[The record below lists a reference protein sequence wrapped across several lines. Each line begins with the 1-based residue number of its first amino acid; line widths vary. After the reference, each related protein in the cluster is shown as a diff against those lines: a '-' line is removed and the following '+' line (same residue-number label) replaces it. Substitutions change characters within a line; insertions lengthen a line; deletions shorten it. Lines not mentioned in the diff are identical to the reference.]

1 MTTPY
6 GAFVD
11 FEDSFPKRANSLSGH
26 LERLA
31 SWWREHRPSPNREVR
46 WLSVSGDEAEVLADV
61 DRAIDAGATL
71 LVIHY
76 EGKGDDAIAAR
87 AIIAAGTGSDASAVF
102 AQGREMDDLTWM
114 RAVAAIRDA
123 RAAGGAGTVGTSGT
137 ECPVVTALASAFI
150 RCSERRTP
158 VLFDGLL
165 AHAGVLQANIEEPGI
180 GQWWLPAA
188 TCTDP
193 AIAKVHGEL
202 TQPPALDLRL
212 DGRGT
217 AGLLAV
223 LAVLDVV
230 APADQSDEST
240 ENDEDD

>member
-6 GAFVD
+6 GAFVTT
-11 FEDSFPKRANSLSGH
+11 EDLSPGGARCLSGD
-26 LERLA
+26 LDRLA
-31 SWWREHRPSPNREVR
+31 SWWREHRPSPIREVR
-46 WLSVSGDEAEVLADV
+46 RLSVSGDEAEVLADV

-102 AQGREMDDLTWM
+102 AQDREMDDLTWM

-123 RAAGGAGTVGTSGT
+123 RAAGTAGTAGTG
-137 ECPVVTALASAFI
+137 CPAVTALASAFI

-165 AHAGVLQANIEEPGI
+165 AHAGALQANIEEPGI

-193 AIAKVHGEL
+193 AIAKVQGEL
-202 TQPPALDLRL
+202 ARPPALDLHL

-217 AGLLAV
+217 AGLSAV

-230 APADQSDEST
+230 APADQST
-240 ENDEDD
+240 EDD

>member
-1 MTTPY
+1 MTIK
-6 GAFVD
+6 
-11 FEDSFPKRANSLSGH
+11 DSSPGRANSLSGD
-26 LERLA
+26 LKRLA
-31 SWWREHRPSPNREVR
+31 SWWGEHRPSPVRDVR
-46 WLSVSGDEAEVLADV
+46 WLSASGDEAEVLADV

-71 LVIHY
+71 LVLHH
-76 EGKGDDAIAAR
+76 EGNNDDAVAAR

-102 AQGREMDDLTWM
+102 AQERDMDDLTWM

-123 RAAGGAGTVGTSGT
+123 RSAGMAGTAVN
-137 ECPVVTALASAFI
+137 AMASAFI

-165 AHAGVLQANIEEPGI
+165 AHAGALQANIEEPGI

-188 TCTDP
+188 TSTDP
-193 AIAKVHGEL
+193 AIAKVQGEL
-202 TQPPALDLRL
+202 TRPPALDLHV

-217 AGLLAV
+217 AGIVSV

-230 APADQSDEST
+230 TPANESGAST
-240 ENDEDD
+240 ESSALEADAGSD

>member
-1 MTTPY
+1 VTTPY
-6 GAFVD
+6 GAFVTT
-11 FEDSFPKRANSLSGH
+11 EDLSLGGARCLSGD

-31 SWWREHRPSPNREVR
+31 SWWREHRPSPTREVR
-46 WLSVSGDEAEVLADV
+46 WLSASGEEAEVLADV

-76 EGKGDDAIAAR
+76 EGKNDDAIAAR
-87 AIIAAGTGSDASAVF
+87 AIIAAGTGSYASAVF
-102 AQGREMDDLTWM
+102 AQDRKMDDLAWM

-123 RAAGGAGTVGTSGT
+123 RTAGTAGTA
-137 ECPVVTALASAFI
+137 VTALASAFI

-158 VLFDGLL
+158 VLFDGLI
-165 AHAGVLQANIEEPGI
+165 AHAGALQANIEEPGI

-193 AIAKVHGEL
+193 AIAKVQGEL
-202 TQPPALDLRL
+202 ARPPALDLHL

-217 AGLLAV
+217 AGLSAV

-230 APADQSDEST
+230 APADQSTEST
-240 ENDEDD
+240 EDD

>member
-11 FEDSFPKRANSLSGH
+11 FEDSSPKRANSLSGD
-26 LERLA
+26 LDRLA
-31 SWWREHRPSPNREVR
+31 SWWREHRPSPIREVR

-102 AQGREMDDLTWM
+102 AQDREMDDLAWM

-123 RAAGGAGTVGTSGT
+123 RTAGTAGTA
-137 ECPVVTALASAFI
+137 VTALASAFI

-158 VLFDGLL
+158 VLFDGLI
-165 AHAGVLQANIEEPGI
+165 AHAGALQANIEEPGI

-193 AIAKVHGEL
+193 AIAKVQGEL
-202 TQPPALDLRL
+202 ARPPALDLHL

-217 AGLLAV
+217 AGLSAV

-230 APADQSDEST
+230 APADQSTEST
-240 ENDEDD
+240 ESTEDD

>member
-1 MTTPY
+1 L
-6 GAFVD
+6 D
-11 FEDSFPKRANSLSGH
+11 
-26 LERLA
+26 RLA
-31 SWWREHRPSPNREVR
+31 SWWREHRPSPIREVR
-46 WLSVSGDEAEVLADV
+46 WLSVSGDKAEVLADV

-87 AIIAAGTGSDASAVF
+87 AIIAAGNGSHASAVF
-102 AQGREMDDLTWM
+102 AQDREMDDLAWM

-123 RAAGGAGTVGTSGT
+123 RTAGTEGTAGT
-137 ECPVVTALASAFI
+137 AGTGCPAVTALASAFI

-158 VLFDGLL
+158 VLFDGLI
-165 AHAGVLQANIEEPGI
+165 AHAGALQANIEEPGI

-193 AIAKVHGEL
+193 AIAKVQGEL
-202 TQPPALDLRL
+202 ARPPALDLHL

-217 AGLLAV
+217 AGLSAV

-230 APADQSDEST
+230 APADQSTEST
-240 ENDEDD
+240 KSAEDD

>member
-11 FEDSFPKRANSLSGH
+11 FEDSSPKRANSLSGD
-26 LERLA
+26 LDRLA
-31 SWWREHRPSPNREVR
+31 SWWREHRPSPIREVR
-46 WLSVSGDEAEVLADV
+46 WLSVSGEEAEVLADV

-102 AQGREMDDLTWM
+102 AQDREMDDLTWM

-123 RAAGGAGTVGTSGT
+123 QSAGAAGAAGTA
-137 ECPVVTALASAFI
+137 VTALASAFI

-158 VLFDGLL
+158 VLFDGLI
-165 AHAGVLQANIEEPGI
+165 AHAGALQANIEEPGI

-193 AIAKVHGEL
+193 AIAKVQGEL
-202 TQPPALDLRL
+202 ARPPALDLHL

-217 AGLLAV
+217 AGLSAV

-230 APADQSDEST
+230 APADQST
-240 ENDEDD
+240 EDD

>member
-6 GAFVD
+6 GAFVTT
-11 FEDSFPKRANSLSGH
+11 EDLSPGGARCLSGD
-26 LERLA
+26 LDRLA
-31 SWWREHRPSPNREVR
+31 SWWREHRPSPTREVR
-46 WLSVSGDEAEVLADV
+46 WLSASGEEAEVLADV
-61 DRAIDAGATL
+61 DRTIDAGATL

-76 EGKGDDAIAAR
+76 EGKNDDAIAAR

-102 AQGREMDDLTWM
+102 AQDREMDDLTWM

-123 RAAGGAGTVGTSGT
+123 RAAGTAGTVGTLGT
-137 ECPVVTALASAFI
+137 AGTGCPAVTALASAFI

-165 AHAGVLQANIEEPGI
+165 AHAGALQANIEEPGI

-193 AIAKVHGEL
+193 AIAKVQGEL
-202 TQPPALDLRL
+202 ARPPALDLHL

-217 AGLLAV
+217 AGLSAV

-230 APADQSDEST
+230 APADQST
-240 ENDEDD
+240 EDD

>member
-1 MTTPY
+1 L
-6 GAFVD
+6 D
-11 FEDSFPKRANSLSGH
+11 
-26 LERLA
+26 RLA

-71 LVIHY
+71 LVVGFDEDY
-76 EGKGDDAIAAR
+76 DDAIAAR
-87 AIIAAGTGSDASAVF
+87 VTIAAGTGSDAAAVF
-102 AQGREMDDLTWM
+102 AQDRDMDDLTWM
-114 RAVAAIRDA
+114 RKVAAIRDA
-123 RAAGGAGTVGTSGT
+123 RAAGGASTAVS
-137 ECPVVTALASAFI
+137 ALASAFI

-158 VLFDGLL
+158 VLFDGLI
-165 AHAGVLQANIEEPGI
+165 AHAGALQANIEEPGI

-193 AIAKVHGEL
+193 APAIAKVHGEL
-202 TQPPALDLRL
+202 TQPPALDLHL

-217 AGLLAV
+217 AGLCAV

-230 APADQSDEST
+230 APAIGSSDESIVLE
-240 ENDEDD
+240 ENAGNA